1 MEKYCFNL
9 EYSGDFYKLIFLCGS
24 KYVGSNVNDKR
35 NVLRKHLLEKN
46 PLYRPIILE
55 DNFIFSKK
63 TTFLAY
69 GDIYMK
75 NLYDVEFLVSLLS
88 DTILIFHESIST
100 GAEAGLFLG
109 EYSNKHKTCLII
121 PNKEAVEEDKLGA
134 FLRLSFFKGEN
145 SVKQITYYPSIQNNI
160 TSVNLRN
167 LHTSFVNN
175 SVGEVLSKKIL
186 DFIGNKK
193 KSLSGQGF
201 SLYCSKDKRQ
211 LTAKITS
218 EKILLCVAAM
228 MSKDFLAEKLFNEK
242 LTMQEAINIIKE
254 EMKKLIIW
262 TYEERKYFKFETNP
276 EVCFKNKFVTIEK
289 VIGMSLYLFSAAE
302 FIEIKKDDNYEK
314 NSKVFIKRK
323 KDNGKYYFAI
333 YSELLKQI
341 KEDKSLERIKN
352 ETK

>member
-1 MEKYCFNL
+1 MGKYCFNL
-9 EYSGDFYKLIFLCGS
+9 EYSGSFYKLIFLCGS
-24 KYVGSNVNDKR
+24 KYVGSNKSDKR
-35 NVLRKHLLEKN
+35 NVLRKHLLEKS

-69 GDIYMK
+69 GDIYMR

-88 DTILIFHESIST
+88 DAILIFHESIST

-109 EYSNKHKTCLII
+109 EHSNKNKTCLIV

-228 MSKDFLAEKLFNEK
+228 MSKDFLAEKLFNKK

-276 EVCFKNKFVTIEK
+276 KVCFKNKFVTIEK

-302 FIEIKKDDNYEK
+302 FIEIRKDEGYEE
-314 NSKVFIKRK
+314 NSEVVIKRK
-323 KDNGKYYFAI
+323 KENGKYYFTT
-333 YSELLKQI
+333 YSELVKHVE
-341 KEDKSLERIKN
+341 EDKNWN
-352 ETK
+352 E

>member
-1 MEKYCFNL
+1 MGKYRFNL

-24 KYVGSNVNDKR
+24 KYVGSNKSDKR

-69 GDIYMK
+69 GDIYMR

-88 DTILIFHESIST
+88 DAILIFHESIST

-109 EYSNKHKTCLII
+109 EHSNKNKTCLIV

-134 FLRLSFFKGEN
+134 FLRLSFFKGYKP
-145 SVKQITYYPSIQNNI
+145 VKQITYYPSVQNNI

-175 SVGEVLSKKIL
+175 SVGEALSKKIL

-201 SLYCSKDKRQ
+201 SLNYKKATRR
-211 LTAKITS
+211 LTARIIS

-228 MSKDFLAEKLFNEK
+228 MSKDFLAAKLFNKK
-242 LTMQEAINIIKE
+242 LTMQEAIKIIKV
-254 EMKKLIIW
+254 EMEKLIIW
-262 TYEERKYFKFETNP
+262 TYEERYYYKFATVP
-276 EVCFKNKFVTIEK
+276 EVHFENKFGTIEK

-302 FIEIKKDDNYEK
+302 FIEIKKDEEYEE
-314 NSKVFIKRK
+314 NSEVVIKRK
-323 KDNGKYYFAI
+323 KDNGKYYFTT
-333 YSELLKQI
+333 YSELVTQI
-341 KEDKSLERIKN
+341 EEDKNWN
-352 ETK
+352 E